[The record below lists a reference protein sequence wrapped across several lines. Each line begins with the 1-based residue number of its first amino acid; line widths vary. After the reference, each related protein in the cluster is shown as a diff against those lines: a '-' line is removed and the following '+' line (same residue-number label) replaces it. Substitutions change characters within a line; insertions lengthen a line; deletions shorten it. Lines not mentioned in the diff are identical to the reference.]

1 MYTEGF
7 INLHRKILD
16 WEWYDD
22 INVFRVFT
30 HLLLTVNWTPAKWHG
45 IEILPGQ
52 RITSREILATE
63 TGLSV
68 RQIRTALEKLKKT
81 RRNNHQNDQQIY
93 SCKYCKLW
101 VLSI

>member
-22 INVFRVFT
+22 NNVKIVFI
-30 HLLLTVNWTPAKWHG
+30 HLLLTTNWTKAKWHG

-52 RITSREILATE
+52 KITSIGNLASE
-63 TGLSV
+63 TNLSTQQV
-68 RQIRTALEKLKKT
+68 RTVLNKLEKT
-81 RRNNHQNDQQIY
+81 RRNNNQNNKPIFSY
-93 SCKYCKLW
+93 NH
-101 VLSI
+101 

>member
-22 INVFRVFT
+22 NNVKIVFI
-30 HLLLTVNWTPAKWHG
+30 HLLLTTNWTKAKWHG

-52 RITSREILATE
+52 KITSIGNLANE
-63 TGLSV
+63 TNLSTQQV
-68 RQIRTALEKLKKT
+68 RTVLNKLEKT
-81 RRNNHQNDQQIY
+81 RRNNNQNNKQIY
-93 SCKYCKLW
+93 PYNH
-101 VLSI
+101 

>member
-22 INVFRVFT
+22 NNVKIVFI
-30 HLLLTVNWTPAKWHG
+30 HLLLTTNWTKAKWHG

-52 RITSREILATE
+52 KITSIGNLANE
-63 TGLSV
+63 TNLSTQQV
-68 RQIRTALEKLKKT
+68 RTVLNKLEKT
-81 RRNNHQNDQQIY
+81 RRNNNQNNKQIY
-93 SCKYCKLW
+93 SHNY
-101 VLSI
+101 

>member
-22 INVFRVFT
+22 NNVKIVFI
-30 HLLLTVNWTPAKWHG
+30 HLLLTTNWTKAKWHG

-52 RITSREILATE
+52 KITSIGNLASE
-63 TGLSV
+63 TNLSTQQV
-68 RQIRTALEKLKKT
+68 RTVLNKLEKT
-81 RRNNHQNDQQIY
+81 RRNNNQNNKQIY
-93 SCKYCKLW
+93 TYNH
-101 VLSI
+101 

>member
-22 INVFRVFT
+22 NNVKIVFI
-30 HLLLTVNWTPAKWHG
+30 HLLLTTNWTKAKWHG

-52 RITSREILATE
+52 KITSIGNLANE
-63 TGLSV
+63 TNLSTQQV
-68 RQIRTALEKLKKT
+68 RTVLNKLEKT
-81 RRNNHQNDQQIY
+81 RRNNNQNNKQIY
-93 SCKYCKLW
+93 YHNH
-101 VLSI
+101 

>member
-22 INVFRVFT
+22 NNVKIVFI
-30 HLLLTVNWTPAKWHG
+30 HLLLTTNWTKAKWHG

-52 RITSREILATE
+52 KITSIGNLANE
-63 TGLSV
+63 TNLSTQQV
-68 RQIRTALEKLKKT
+68 RTVLNKLEKT
-81 RRNNHQNDQQIY
+81 RRNNNQNNKQIY
-93 SCKYCKLW
+93 THNH
-101 VLSI
+101 

>member
-30 HLLLTVNWTPAKWHG
+30 HLLLTVNWTPAKWHF
-45 IEILPGQ
+45 
-52 RITSREILATE
+52 
-63 TGLSV
+63 
-68 RQIRTALEKLKKT
+68 
-81 RRNNHQNDQQIY
+81 
-93 SCKYCKLW
+93 
-101 VLSI
+101 

>member
-45 IEILPGQ
+45 IEIHPGQ
-52 RITSREILATE
+52 KITSRETLATE
-63 TGLSV
+63 TGLSI
-68 RQIRTALEKLKKT
+68 RQVRTALEKLQKT
-81 RRNNHQNDQQIY
+81 RRT
-93 SCKYCKLW
+93 SG
-101 VLSI
+101 

>member
-16 WEWYDD
+16 WE
-22 INVFRVFT
+22 FT

-52 RITSREILATE
+52 KITSRETLATE
-63 TGLSV
+63 TGLSI
-68 RQIRTALEKLKKT
+68 RQVRTALEKLQKT
-81 RRNNHQNDQQIY
+81 RRN
-93 SCKYCKLW
+93 SG
-101 VLSI
+101 

>member
-30 HLLLTVNWTPAKWHG
+30 HLLLTVNWTPAK
-45 IEILPGQ
+45 
-52 RITSREILATE
+52 
-63 TGLSV
+63 
-68 RQIRTALEKLKKT
+68 
-81 RRNNHQNDQQIY
+81 
-93 SCKYCKLW
+93 
-101 VLSI
+101 

>member
-22 INVFRVFT
+22 NNVKIVFI
-30 HLLLTVNWTPAKWHG
+30 HLLLTTNWTKAKWHG

-52 RITSREILATE
+52 KITSIGNLANE
-63 TGLSV
+63 TNLSTQQV
-68 RQIRTALEKLKKT
+68 RTVLNKLEKT
-81 RRNNHQNDQQIY
+81 RRNNNQNNKQIY
-93 SCKYCKLW
+93 SYNH
-101 VLSI
+101 

>member
-22 INVFRVFT
+22 NNVKIVFI
-30 HLLLTVNWTPAKWHG
+30 HLLLTTNWTKAKWHG

-52 RITSREILATE
+52 KITSIGNLANE
-63 TGLSV
+63 TNLSTQQV
-68 RQIRTALEKLKKT
+68 RTVLNKLEKT
-81 RRNNHQNDQQIY
+81 RRNNNQNNKQIY
-93 SCKYCKLW
+93 SHNH
-101 VLSI
+101 